1 MCATLS
7 EKTEALETENGRL
20 EKRIEQLLQENAE
33 QSKTVR
39 TKYICLDYHLLK
51 WPLQERYFVTL
62 ITCEYWQLRLQ
73 IIALQEDGFQL
84 ENNVD
89 EHKDDQHSIKDEVFY
104 ISSRKFRHRSTDIRP
119 FFNNSAKC

>member
-33 QSKTVR
+33 QSKRVR

-62 ITCEYWQLRLQ
+62 SLVNIGNFDCRLLLCKKM
-73 IIALQEDGFQL
+73 A
-84 ENNVD
+84 
-89 EHKDDQHSIKDEVFY
+89 
-104 ISSRKFRHRSTDIRP
+104 
-119 FFNNSAKC
+119 FN

>member
-33 QSKTVR
+33 QSKRVR

-51 WPLQERYFVTL
+51 WTLQERYFVTL
-62 ITCEYWQLRLQ
+62 SLVNIGNFDCRL
-73 IIALQEDGFQL
+73 LL
-84 ENNVD
+84 W
-89 EHKDDQHSIKDEVFY
+89 KMMVF
-104 ISSRKFRHRSTDIRP
+104 
-119 FFNNSAKC
+119 N